1 MDKLLKQ
8 VKELINQIRVN
19 NYQDEEGYELKH
31 NIKYIELKEV
41 YEECVA
47 NKRTSKD
54 KDLGLTMS
62 LNIDTEQFE
71 KDMDKINEIVNTA
84 ADEIDKLN
92 KAAIKLATEST
103 ISIDEAIGQI
113 SKEVEVV
120 ISTYGGEESQ
130 DIDITGN
137 IEDVLRVIDHINRD

>member
-8 VKELINQIRVN
+8 VKDLITQVEIN

-41 YEECVA
+41 YEECVM
-47 NKRTSKD
+47 NKGISED

-62 LNIDTEQFE
+62 LNIDIEQFE
-71 KDMDKINEIVNTA
+71 KDMDKINEIVNTT

-103 ISIDEAIGQI
+103 MNIDEAIGRI
-113 SKEVEVV
+113 STKVV
-120 ISTYGGEESQ
+120 ISTYGGEESK
-130 DIDITGN
+130 DIDIMGN
-137 IEDVLRVIDHINRD
+137 VEDVLRVIDHIL